1 MGKEREYFRVQ
12 RRTLLTVPDIAGALF
27 GLLYMNRR
35 HYLATL
41 GAASLGALVSPLTG
55 GAAEPPA
62 RIVRPPRL
70 RPGDRVGLV
79 SPAGPTFA
87 EDDLVE
93 MEAKVR
99 GLGLVPVRG
108 QHVLDVRGYLGG
120 RDEERAADINRF
132 FADPEIKAL
141 WPLRGG
147 WGCARLLPYLDFER
161 IATQPKVVVGFS
173 DITALLS
180 ALFVRCGLVTFH
192 GPVVSSS
199 FDAYS
204 MGIFR
209 SLLFRA
215 ERPTHRH
222 QPDRPVETLTP
233 GSASGWLY
241 GGNLTVLCHLIG
253 TPYVPASL
261 DGAILVLED
270 VREEPYRV
278 DRMLT
283 HLALAGWFR
292 GLRAVVFGDCRRC
305 EPPEGMG
312 PTSLTLRQVMEDH
325 FVPLGIPVWYGGN
338 IGHIVEKYTFP
349 LGISARVNA
358 SQGELHLELPAVI

>member
-1 MGKEREYFRVQ
+1 
-12 RRTLLTVPDIAGALF
+12 
-27 GLLYMNRR
+27 MNRR

-41 GAASLGALVSPLTG
+41 GAASLGALISPGVGLAT
-55 GAAEPPA
+55 ASPS
-62 RIVRPPRL
+62 RLVRPPRL
-70 RPGDRVGLV
+70 RAGDRVGLV
-79 SPAGPTFA
+79 SPAGPTYT
-87 EDDLVE
+87 EEDLVE

-99 GLGLVPVRG
+99 SLGLEPVRG
-108 QHVLDVRGYLGG
+108 RHVLDVRGYLGG
-120 RDEERAADINRF
+120 TDADRAADINHC
-132 FADPEIKAL
+132 FADRSIKAI

-147 WGCARLLPYLDFER
+147 WGCARLLPHLDFDL
-161 IATQPKVVVGFS
+161 IAAHPKVVVGFS

-199 FDAYS
+199 FDDYS

-215 ERPTHRH
+215 GRPAHRP
-222 QPDRPVETLTP
+222 QPDRAIDTFTP

-305 EPPEGMG
+305 DPPDDRG

-325 FVPLGIPVWYGGN
+325 FLPLGIPVWYGGN

-349 LGISARVNA
+349 LGIPARVDA
-358 SQGELHLELPAVI
+358 SLGELHLELPAVL

>member
-1 MGKEREYFRVQ
+1 M
-12 RRTLLTVPDIAGALF
+12 ILF
-27 GLLYMNRR
+27 GLLLTMNRR
-35 HYLATL
+35 QYLSTF
-41 GAASLGALVSPLTG
+41 GAASLGALIAPQEVN
-55 GAAEPPA
+55 AALRAPQ
-62 RIVRPPRL
+62 IVRPPRL
-70 RPGDRVGLV
+70 RAGDRVGLV
-79 SPAGPTFA
+79 SPAGPTFT
-87 EDDLVE
+87 EEDLVE

-99 GLGLVPVRG
+99 SLGLEPVRG
-108 QHVLDVRGYLGG
+108 QHVRDVRGYLGG
-120 RDEERAADINRF
+120 ADEDRAADLNRF
-132 FADPEIKAL
+132 FADRSIKAI

-147 WGCARLLPYLDFER
+147 WGCARLLPYLNFPM
-161 IATQPKVVVGFS
+161 IAANPKVVVGFS

-180 ALFVRCGLVTFH
+180 ALFVRTGLVTFH

-199 FDAYS
+199 FDDYS
-204 MGIFR
+204 MGVFR

-215 ERPTHRH
+215 GRPTHRH
-222 QPDRPVETLTP
+222 QADRAVDTLTS
-233 GSASGWLY
+233 GTASGWLY

-253 TPYVPASL
+253 TPYVPTSL

-305 EPPEGMG
+305 DPPEGMG

-325 FVPLGIPVWYGGN
+325 FLPLGIPVWYGGQ
-338 IGHIVEKYTFP
+338 IGHIAEKYTFP
-349 LGISARVNA
+349 LGVPARVDA
-358 SQGELHLELPAVI
+358 SRGELYLDLPAVL